1 MSNLMSIARRKFLV
15 GGVLPALAGA
25 VSAHAAERADT
36 AVQDRIVHFHS
47 DGLALSPADYA
58 RLLGRLAEHPGIEV
72 DNYSRGGVVALLEQ
86 RMATLLGKEMAV
98 YLPTG
103 TLANHLAVRLLAGG
117 RRRVLVQQES
127 HLYNDAGDGA
137 QQLSG
142 LTLVP
147 LAAGRATFTLDQV
160 ASEIRR
166 LESGRVRTAVGAIS
180 IELPVRRASGELF
193 DFEEMRRI
201 CEFARARDIGLHLDG
216 ARVFLA
222 SAYTGVAPAAYA
234 APFDTVYVSLYKY
247 FNSAS
252 GAILAGPRRLLENLF
267 HDRRMFGGGLP
278 QVWPEAAVALHYL
291 DGFGD
296 RFARAA
302 SVAEALFRTIS
313 AHPHCRVERQP
324 NGTNVTRL
332 QMDGAKAALL
342 PERLRTR
349 GVAIG
354 RAQRTASG
362 AATFVLFTNESL
374 LRRPAP
380 EIIGAFTEALA

>member
-1 MSNLMSIARRKFLV
+1 MSIARREFLV

-25 VSAHAAERADT
+25 MSAHAAERADP

-58 RLLGRLAEHPGIEV
+58 RLLGRLAEHPGIEI
-72 DNYSRGGVVALLEQ
+72 DNYSRGGVVALLEE
-86 RMATLLGKEMAV
+86 RMATLLGKETAV

-127 HLYNDAGDGA
+127 HLYNDAGDCA

-147 LAAGRATFTLDQV
+147 LAAGRATFTLEQV
-160 ASEIRR
+160 ASEVRR
-166 LESGRVRTAVGAIS
+166 LETGRVRTAVGAIS
-180 IELPVRRASGELF
+180 IESPVRRASGELF
-193 DFEEMRRI
+193 DFEEMRKI

-222 SAYTGVAPAAYA
+222 SAYTGVSPAAYA
-234 APFDTVYVSLYKY
+234 ALFDTVYVSLYKY

-278 QVWPEAAVALHYL
+278 QVWPEAAVALHYV
-291 DGFGD
+291 DGF
-296 RFARAA
+296 RRSLCARRRGGRGAVPDNLRA
-302 SVAEALFRTIS
+302 PSLPRGETAER
-313 AHPHCRVERQP
+313 
-324 NGTNVTRL
+324 
-332 QMDGAKAALL
+332 D
-342 PERLRTR
+342 
-349 GVAIG
+349 
-354 RAQRTASG
+354 QRDAPASG
-362 AATFVLFTNESL
+362 WRQGRVTSGTAANSRRRDRPCPKNRFGSRQ
-374 LRRPAP
+374 LRP
-380 EIIGAFTEALA
+380 FHQ